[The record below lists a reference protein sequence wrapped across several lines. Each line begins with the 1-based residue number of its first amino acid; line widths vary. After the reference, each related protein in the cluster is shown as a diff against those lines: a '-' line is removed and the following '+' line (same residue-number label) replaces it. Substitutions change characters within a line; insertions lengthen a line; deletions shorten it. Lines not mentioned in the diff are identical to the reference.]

1 MGYSHHFFYSVH
13 LSLGIFNRL
22 WTLLEKRCKELDFS
36 LAIEGASAGSLPGDS
51 MDMQTRWSNLQL
63 EVKTSIQY
71 VGVIS
76 DLLTYSTVTVDDV
89 TVSPFR
95 DSLVAKLES
104 AKRKRK
110 ELVHISRA
118 ELQSHC

>member
-1 MGYSHHFFYSVH
+1 
-13 LSLGIFNRL
+13 
-22 WTLLEKRCKELDFS
+22 
-36 LAIEGASAGSLPGDS
+36 
-51 MDMQTRWSNLQL
+51 MQTRWSNLQL

-71 VGVIS
+71 ADVIS

-89 TVSPFR
+89 TASPFC
-95 DSLVAKLES
+95 DSLVAELES

-110 ELVHISRA
+110 ELVHISRV

>member
-1 MGYSHHFFYSVH
+1 MKVCIPGLH

-22 WTLLEKRCKELDFS
+22 WTLLEKRCKELDFC
-36 LAIEGASAGSLPGDS
+36 LTIEGASAGSLPGDS
-51 MDMQTRWSNLQL
+51 TDMQTRWSNLQL

-71 VGVIS
+71 ADVIS

-89 TVSPFR
+89 TASPFR
-95 DSLVAKLES
+95 DSLVAELES

-110 ELVHISRA
+110 ELVHIIRA